1 MDESTHAQQAAAEL
15 VHGKLEC
22 KGRTVAEEESPGCGK
37 DVLVYLQA

>member
-15 VHGKLEC
+15 
-22 KGRTVAEEESPGCGK
+22 VAEEESPGCGK